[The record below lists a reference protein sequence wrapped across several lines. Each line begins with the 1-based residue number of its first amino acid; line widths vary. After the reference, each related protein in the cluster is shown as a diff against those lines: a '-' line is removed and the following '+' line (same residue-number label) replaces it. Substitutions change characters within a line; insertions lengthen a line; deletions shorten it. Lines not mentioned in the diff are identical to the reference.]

1 MRKIIFLDIDGTIR
15 DFDGHVPASA
25 IQAIQEAREN
35 GHEVCISTGRPYCQI
50 EQSILDIGFDGVI
63 SGSGSYV
70 EYKGQCVRHVYFTT
84 MSYIALCNYLVENH
98 CIIEIQRHNAC
109 HILKEQEKEFLAM
122 GAKIQEKLGEKA
134 KQLTVL
140 PTVVESSMSLT
151 QVEKLLFFSNQL
163 SNEELQKKWGDNLCI
178 TAFSIPNSEKW
189 GGEITPQGVHKAE
202 GIRSILNEGDFTQ
215 QDVIA
220 IGDSENDL
228 EMLKFAAVGVAM
240 GNSKPSVIEAADMV
254 TASLREDGIYQAFS
268 KLSLIQSH

>member
-1 MRKIIFLDIDGTIR
+1 MKKIVFLDIDGTIR

-25 IQAIQEAREN
+25 IEAIKEARKN

-50 EQSILDIGFDGVI
+50 EDSILEIGFDGVI

-70 EYKGQCVRHVYFTT
+70 EYKGECVHHVYFTT

-98 CIIEIQRHNAC
+98 CIIEIQRHDMCN
-109 HILKEQEKEFLAM
+109 ILKQQEKEFLAL
-122 GAKIQEKLGEKA
+122 GAKIQGKLGEQA

-140 PTVVESSMSLT
+140 PTVVESSMNLT

-202 GIRSILNEGDFTQ
+202 GIRSILNKGDFTQ
-215 QDVIA
+215 EDVIA
-220 IGDSENDL
+220 IGDSENDI
-228 EMLKFAAVGVAM
+228 EMLKYAAIGVAM
-240 GNSKPSVIEAADMV
+240 GNSKSAVIESADMV
-254 TASLREDGIYQAFS
+254 TASLREDGIYKAFCQ
-268 KLSLIQSH
+268 LNLIDEH

>member
-1 MRKIIFLDIDGTIR
+1 MKKIIFLDIDGTIR

-25 IQAIQEAREN
+25 IEAIQQARKN

-50 EQSILDIGFDGVI
+50 EESILDIGFDGVI

-70 EYKGQCVRHVYFTT
+70 EYKGSCVRHVYFTT

-109 HILKEQEKEFLAM
+109 HILKRQEKEFLAM
-122 GAKIQEKLGEKA
+122 GAKIQEKLGEQA

-140 PTVVESSMSLT
+140 PTVVESPMSLT

-163 SNEELQKKWGDNLCI
+163 SNDELQSKWGDNLCI

-202 GIRSILNEGDFTQ
+202 GIRSILKEGDFTQ

-228 EMLKFAAVGVAM
+228 EMLKFASVGVAM
-240 GNSKPSVIEAADMV
+240 GNSRPSVIEAADMV
-254 TASLREDGIYQAFS
+254 TASLREDGIYQAFCE
-268 KLSLIQSH
+268 LHLIQ